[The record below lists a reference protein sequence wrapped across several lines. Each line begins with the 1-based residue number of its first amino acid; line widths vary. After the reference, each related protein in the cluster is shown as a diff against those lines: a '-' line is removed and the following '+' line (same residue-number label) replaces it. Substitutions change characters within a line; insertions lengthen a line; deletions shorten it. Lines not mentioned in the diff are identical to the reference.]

1 MFMKSLLFTEFLK
14 DWVEGDIIKTE
25 IDKSCT
31 YIQLHYFII
40 KKDEKDGKIIKFTS
54 REIIAYR
61 K

>member
-1 MFMKSLLFTEFLK
+1 M
-14 DWVEGDIIKTE
+14 EGDIIKTE